1 MKITKASLADSESK
15 KFVMTKDGNA
25 VVTKFGVQ
33 FDIELN
39 DDDIFNLATLSE
51 SAAGMIDDDDITNS
65 SKDKINK
72 AFEVALNEFIKR
84 MVSRE

>member
-1 MKITKASLADSESK
+1 MKILKASLADSEGK
-15 KFVMTKDGNA
+15 KIVMTEDGNA
-25 VVTKFGVQ
+25 VFTRFGVQ

>member
-1 MKITKASLADSESK
+1 MKITKASLANSEGK
-15 KFVMTKDGNA
+15 KIVMTEDGNA
-25 VVTKFGVQ
+25 VFTRFGIQ

-51 SAAGMIDDDDITNS
+51 SAAGMIEDDDITNT

-72 AFEVALNEFIKR
+72 AFEVALNEFIER
-84 MVSRE
+84 IVSRE